1 MQKLRSGDF
10 MFRVR
15 ILEGTLRKTRPFLQK
30 CLKKAALE
38 GTINAALCS
47 GDADLLIVPRGAEL
61 PKGEGA
67 KVLLTVGAAC
77 PGGVSCGLGS
87 SDALTLSSIR
97 EGRAMLSL
105 SRELTTLSGEILEP
119 QDIPV
124 TLSAAPAPEP
134 EALAAAAGAMLI
146 LGAGTEGLRV

>member
-1 MQKLRSGDF
+1 

-15 ILEGTLRKTRPFLQK
+15 ILEGTLRKTRPFLLK

-38 GTINAALCS
+38 GTIDAAVCA
-47 GDADLLIVPRGAEL
+47 GEADLLIVPRGAAL
-61 PKGEGA
+61 PGGEEA
-67 KVLLTVGAAC
+67 RVLLTVGAAC
-77 PGGVSCGLGS
+77 PGAVSCGLGS

-97 EGRAMLSL
+97 EDRAMLSL
-105 SRELTTLSGEILEP
+105 NRELTTLTGDILEP
-119 QDIPV
+119 QEIPV
-124 TLSAAPAPEP
+124 TLSPAPSPEP

>member
-1 MQKLRSGDF
+1 

-47 GDADLLIVPRGAEL
+47 GDADLLIVPRGAAL
-61 PKGEGA
+61 PEGEEA
-67 KVLLTVGAAC
+67 RVLLTVGAVC

-87 SDALTLSSIR
+87 ADALTLSSIR
-97 EGRAMLSL
+97 ADRAMLSL
-105 SRELTTLSGEILEP
+105 SRELRTLSGEILEP

-124 TLSAAPAPEP
+124 TLSPAPTPEP

-146 LGAGTEGLRV
+146 LGADVDGLRV

>member
-1 MQKLRSGDF
+1 
-10 MFRVR
+10 MFRVK
-15 ILEGTLRKTRPFLQK
+15 ILEGAGRKTRPFLLK

-38 GTINAALCS
+38 GTIDAAVCA
-47 GDADLLIVPRGAEL
+47 GEADLLIVPRGAEL
-61 PKGEGA
+61 PAGEEA

-105 SRELTTLSGEILEP
+105 NRELYTLSGEILEP

-124 TLSAAPAPEP
+124 TLSAAPSPEP
-134 EALAAAAGAMLI
+134 ETLAAAAGAMLI
-146 LGAGTEGLRV
+146 LGAGVEGLRV

>member
-1 MQKLRSGDF
+1 MIF
-10 MFRVR
+10 VFRVK
-15 ILEGTLRKTRPFLQK
+15 ILEGAGRKTRPFLLK

-38 GTINAALCS
+38 GTINAAVCS
-47 GDADLLIVPRGAEL
+47 GEADLLIVPRGAEV
-61 PKGEGA
+61 PSGAEA

-77 PGGVSCGLGS
+77 PGGVSCGLGM

-105 SRELTTLSGEILEP
+105 SRELYTLSGDILEP

-124 TLSAAPAPEP
+124 TLSPAPTPEP

-146 LGAGTEGLRV
+146 LGAGVEHGILI

>member
-47 GDADLLIVPRGAEL
+47 GDADLLIVPRGAEM
-61 PKGEGA
+61 PSGAGA

-87 SDALTLSSIR
+87 ADALTLSSIR

-124 TLSAAPAPEP
+124 TLSAAPSPEP